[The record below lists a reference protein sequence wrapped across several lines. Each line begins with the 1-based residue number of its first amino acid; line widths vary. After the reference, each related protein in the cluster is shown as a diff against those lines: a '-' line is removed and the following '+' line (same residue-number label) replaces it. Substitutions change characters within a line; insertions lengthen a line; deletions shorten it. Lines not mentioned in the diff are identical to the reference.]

1 MSTANRHIL
10 TVVLIL
16 IYTLLSVPAQLP
28 PGPDPVLTG
37 PLPQVNTLN
46 EAMDFLS
53 SGQHEES
60 KDIFLKAIHQASAR
74 EDRLTMGSAFNG
86 LGVAHEY
93 TGNYDSA
100 FMWYRSAL
108 QIHENLQDTSG
119 MAASIRN
126 MAQILRVMHRYQEAR
141 VYCRKAFELI
151 PGLKDYR
158 VVANIYNETAYLFE
172 LDNELD
178 SARNYYGKLIALSR
192 EKDYMRGESVGL
204 SNLAEVYEKEGKHND
219 ALKLKLE
226 GLELDRQMGD
236 VYGLVGSWCMVAGSY
251 LALEKHLQALACLD
265 SAALLCDSSWLSDL
279 EHIEDLRFRVYE
291 SMGAYRKALV
301 HFKRK
306 VRLHDS
312 LFSLETRRNI
322 EDIRVAYETEKKEQE
337 ILLLER
343 ENSIKYVKLRFA
355 WTLVFSLLLL
365 SLAGAVISLQILR
378 TRNQRIRQM

>member
-1 MSTANRHIL
+1 M
-10 TVVLIL
+10 
-16 IYTLLSVPAQLP
+16 
-28 PGPDPVLTG
+28 
-37 PLPQVNTLN
+37 
-46 EAMDFLS
+46 
-53 SGQHEES
+53 
-60 KDIFLKAIHQASAR
+60 
-74 EDRLTMGSAFNG
+74 
-86 LGVAHEY
+86 
-93 TGNYDSA
+93 
-100 FMWYRSAL
+100 
-108 QIHENLQDTSG
+108 
-119 MAASIRN
+119 
-126 MAQILRVMHRYQEAR
+126 
-141 VYCRKAFELI
+141 I

-158 VVANIYNETAYLFE
+158 VVANIYNETAYLVE

-192 EKDYMRGESVGL
+192 EKEYMRGESVGL

-378 TRNQRIRQM
+378 TRNQRIRQMKLELQNYILQLHRPEGEAHETQLSRLADEDDLTQREKEVLDLLSVGLANDEIASRLFISRNTVKFHIKNIFIKMDVRNRIQALQKL